1 MRMYDLIEKK
11 KLGQSLTEEEIRFII
26 EGYTQNEIPDYQ
38 MAALLMAIYFQ
49 GMNEEETLNLTMA
62 MANSGDML
70 DLSEI
75 NGVKVDKHSTGGVG
89 DKTSLILAPMVASLG
104 VPVAKMS
111 GRGLGHTGGTIDKL
125 DSFPG
130 LSTTLPKEQFI
141 KNVNTVKMAI
151 AGQTANLAPADKKI
165 YALRDVTA
173 TVDNISLIASS
184 IMSKK
189 IASGADAIVLDVKV
203 GSGAFMKKEE
213 DAFELAKEMVNIGNG
228 LGRETV
234 AVLSDMNQPLGKAI
248 GNALEVAEAIHTLK
262 GDGPEDLL
270 EICLQLGSYM
280 LLAAGEVATPDEGR
294 LKLMDTIKNGK
305 AFNKFKEFV
314 VAQGGDSAYV
324 DDLSKLPQASIIEP
338 IFLNESGYIEHI
350 DAEEIGMAT
359 MMLGGGRET
368 KDSLIDLSVGF
379 VIEKKI
385 GDRIGKGEVLATIY
399 GNDPN
404 KVATSKIR
412 FVNAFKICESPVEKV
427 RFIKGIVSKNGI
439 NRF

>member
-1 MRMYDLIEKK
+1 
-11 KLGQSLTEEEIRFII
+11 
-26 EGYTQNEIPDYQ
+26 
-38 MAALLMAIYFQ
+38 
-49 GMNEEETLNLTMA
+49 
-62 MANSGDML
+62 
-70 DLSEI
+70 
-75 NGVKVDKHSTGGVG
+75 
-89 DKTSLILAPMVASLG
+89 
-104 VPVAKMS
+104 
-111 GRGLGHTGGTIDKL
+111 
-125 DSFPG
+125 
-130 LSTTLPKEQFI
+130 
-141 KNVNTVKMAI
+141 MAI